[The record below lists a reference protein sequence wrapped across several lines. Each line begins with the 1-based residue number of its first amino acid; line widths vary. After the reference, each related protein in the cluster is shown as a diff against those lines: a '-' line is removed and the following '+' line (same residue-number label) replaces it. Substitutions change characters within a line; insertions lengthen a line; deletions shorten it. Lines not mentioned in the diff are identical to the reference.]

1 MEAQFNSAYPLLHH
15 RCLPL
20 LAAFLDFKASNG
32 TRVEK
37 AVYKGLSL
45 LGLVDRLLLKRP
57 VTFFGRGDQYLL
69 RDGTHGRGGFEKIG
83 SEQEAPPLCLKDYL
97 SYDEVKLSALLS
109 VSSSS
114 FFIND
119 GSRRNKG
126 VPGAAGSFQESGVI
140 VGMVGAR
147 LKKAGVME
155 WQDCVVT
162 PKQNTRQGG
171 YGPPGERQHLQH
183 LWARLWGMTL
193 PLWEAAAPG
202 ETFLEVNKTT
212 RLNVAAYK
220 ARMQLTAE
228 TLLAEAK
235 SRTKAAG
242 LKAYVHVVGLGLGV
256 WRASH
261 QQDALFVDAW
271 GDALKG
277 SDVTHVAHIDFSW
290 IGAEA
295 CQGVRDG
302 EVFPGTD
309 VVIHFSKRS
318 LHDPVPRGTLLVVG
332 YAWDGNALPGN
343 EYWLG
348 KLSSTGDGAAACSS
362 GVAELH
368 NTHINSNV
376 RGANL
381 HVAGPW
387 GVMHVAEYASR
398 IVK

>member
-1 MEAQFNSAYPLLHH
+1 M
-15 RCLPL
+15 
-20 LAAFLDFKASNG
+20 
-32 TRVEK
+32 
-37 AVYKGLSL
+37 SL

-57 VTFFGRGDQYLL
+57 VTFFGRDDQYLL

-83 SEQEAPPLCLKDYL
+83 SEQEVPPLCLKEYL

-109 VSSSS
+109 VSSYS

-126 VPGAAGSFQESGVI
+126 VPGQVGSFQESGVI

-147 LKKAGVME
+147 LKKADFME

-162 PKQNTRQGG
+162 PKQNIRQRG
-171 YGPPGERQHLQH
+171 YGPPGEREHLQH

-193 PLWEAAAPG
+193 PLWEATGAG
-202 ETFLEVNKTT
+202 EAFLEVNKTT

-220 ARMQLTAE
+220 ARMQLAAE

-235 SRTKAAG
+235 SKTKAAG

-256 WRASH
+256 WRASP

-271 GDALKG
+271 GAAIKE

-295 CQGVRDG
+295 CHGVRDG
-302 EVFPGTD
+302 EVFPGTK
-309 VVIHFSKRS
+309 VVVHFSKRS
-318 LHDPVPRGTLLVVG
+318 LHDPVPRGTLLVVT
-332 YAWDGNALPGN
+332 YAWDGNSLPGN
-343 EYWLG
+343 EYWVG

-368 NTHINSNV
+368 NTHINPNV

-398 IVK
+398 VVR